1 MHNPPGGELSAHLLI
16 MPAYALPFIRG
27 CANRNPVWIPVSA
40 TRERLN
46 PRVVADYPVNP
57 LDVTLP

>member
-1 MHNPPGGELSAHLLI
+1 